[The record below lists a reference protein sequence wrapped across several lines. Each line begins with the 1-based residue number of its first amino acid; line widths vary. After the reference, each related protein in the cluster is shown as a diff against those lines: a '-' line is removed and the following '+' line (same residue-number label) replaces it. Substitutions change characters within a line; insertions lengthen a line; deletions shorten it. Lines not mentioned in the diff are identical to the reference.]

1 METVSEQNGHKV
13 AHASFHFIGCSELQE
28 SLAQQADD
36 EKELA
41 ELLEEVPLD
50 SIHFHTHSYFLRHRF
65 IERAYPND
73 FAQWVVGQV
82 GDHVLGERLSV
93 IDPFDFPN
101 LEDLREEIIS
111 IIDDHL
117 SRASII
123 PRVVFGQPFH
133 FKRSRILEVP
143 IGIEAK
149 TLHEFRQAVSD
160 VDVSAVYFHMFEARF
175 RLGREENDFSAWIRS
190 SLGLLKL
197 ADCIRS
203 INPYLGSLE
212 RLRSSI
218 LTACDEFLLHE
229 PGKQE
234 I

>member
-1 METVSEQNGHKV
+1 MMTQRTGHTI
-13 AHASFHFIGCSELQE
+13 SDSTFTFIGCREVQE
-28 SLAQQADD
+28 ILGQQAED

-41 ELLEEVPLD
+41 ELVEEIPLD

-73 FAQWVVGQV
+73 FAQWVVMQV
-82 GDHVLGERLSV
+82 GDHVLGERLAV
-93 IDPFDFPN
+93 VDPFDYPN

-117 SRASII
+117 SRMSII
-123 PRVVFGQPFH
+123 PRVVFGEPFH

-143 IGIEAK
+143 IGLEARS
-149 TLHEFRQAVSD
+149 LAEFRQAVSE
-160 VDVSAVYFHMFEARF
+160 VDVSAIYFHMFEAHF
-175 RLGREENDFSAWIRS
+175 RLGREESDFSAWIRS
-190 SLGLLKL
+190 GLGLHEL

-212 RLRSSI
+212 RLRSSLI
-218 LTACDEFLLHE
+218 TACDEFLAK
-229 PGKQE
+229 P
-234 I
+234 